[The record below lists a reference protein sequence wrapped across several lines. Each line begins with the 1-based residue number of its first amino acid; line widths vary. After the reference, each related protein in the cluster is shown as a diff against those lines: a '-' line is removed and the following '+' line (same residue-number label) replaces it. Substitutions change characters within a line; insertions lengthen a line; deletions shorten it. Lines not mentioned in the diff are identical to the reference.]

1 MKAIANKIQASIQRI
16 RRWMAGPKKAEEISI
31 QTYLSYGDRNAL
43 HVFGRVIAGYSD
55 PAYQPSR
62 SRFLY
67 FYKVIRLFLAVKVP
81 QVNIT
86 LRAGKQAFHLK
97 TNSEG
102 FFSENVTLNQDIQAL
117 VEQEEGELP
126 RVELFYHLGG
136 QEKVMA
142 HSEAILLDKRTK
154 KIFISDIDDTVL
166 KSRATRFIS
175 MAIKTLLYPPR
186 KRQMFPE
193 TSRAYKKLQKGI
205 DGRQLNLFFY
215 VSSSTWDIYPLLKE
229 FLEINELPE
238 GPLILQDIQ
247 GEKQKQH
254 TNPHAHK
261 RDRIQE
267 IINVYPQC
275 PVVLIGDAGQSD
287 QDIYLDLAERHP
299 QKIEKILIR
308 RTWWQKTAGD
318 SEEHLQRAKDIGV
331 PLLYFDDLEE
341 LDSAQSHKS

>member
-1 MKAIANKIQASIQRI
+1 
-16 RRWMAGPKKAEEISI
+16 MAGHEKAQEISI
-31 QTYLSYGDRNAL
+31 QAYLSYGQKDAL
-43 HVFGRVIAGYSD
+43 HVFGRVIAGYSH
-55 PAYQPSR
+55 PAYRPSK

-67 FYKVIRLFLAVKVP
+67 IYKVIRLFLAVKVP
-81 QVNIT
+81 QVKIT
-86 LRAGKQAFHLK
+86 LRAGKEAFHLT

-102 FFSENVTLNQDIQAL
+102 FFSERITLNQDIRAL
-117 VEQEEGELP
+117 LEQEQGELP
-126 RVELFYHLGG
+126 RLELFYHLGG
-136 QEKVMA
+136 HEKVMA
-142 HSEAILLDKRTK
+142 HSHAVMPDQTTK
-154 KIFISDIDDTVL
+154 KIFVSDIDDTVL
-166 KSRATRFIS
+166 KSRATRFVS

-205 DGRQLNLFFY
+205 DGQQLNLFFY

-247 GEKQKQH
+247 GEKKKQH
-254 TNPHAHK
+254 SNPHAHK

-267 IINVYPQC
+267 IIKVYPQC
-275 PVVLIGDAGQSD
+275 PIVLIGDAGQSD
-287 QDIYLDLAERHP
+287 QDIYLDLAESHP
-299 QKIEKILIR
+299 QRIEKILIR

-318 SEEHLQRAKDIGV
+318 SEEHSRRAKDIGV